1 MTRYHTLSLIK
12 IAAIVLFVGG
22 LVAYS
27 LFNSRIF
34 ISGPQI
40 TITSPQNGASIEEN
54 RLVEVSGE
62 ATHISYLSLND
73 RQIYTDENGFFEE
86 DLLLNVGYNVIQLK
100 AKDKFNR
107 SIERTIE
114 VVYTGEVIEI
124 NHGQDRKEDETAT
137 SSEIE

>member
-12 IAAIVLFVGG
+12 IAAIVIFVGG
-22 LVAYS
+22 LIAYS

-114 VVYTGEVIEI
+114 VVYTGEIIEI
-124 NHGQDRKEDETAT
+124 NQVQDQEESETAT